1 VMAAIPGTVDADVGA
16 NVKPLKL
23 CLPDMELS

>member
-1 VMAAIPGTVDADVGA
+1 MMAAILGTVDADVGA

-23 CLPDMELS
+23 YLPDMESS